1 MLSTEKRLMY
11 KTLILSQWAKNP
23 LAAFLL
29 LGKMWFLRLSFIQ
42 GHPPHDPDPHF
53 WPHSLLR
60 RGPNRYCGPAAFP
73 APVNPSAKT
82 PLSTPLP
89 DAAAHSYLSS
99 VAKASRG
106 EASRAL
112 HCPLV
117 LLRPFVCSRRLTA
130 PPQTFVPR
138 LSKGSGL
145 WLRLLLALTAPGP
158 SGDRRPC
165 PHSLD

>member
-1 MLSTEKRLMY
+1 MY

-29 LGKMWFLRLSFIQ
+29 PGKMWFLRLSFIQ

-53 WPHSLLR
+53 WPHPLLR

-112 HCPLV
+112 HCPPV

-138 LSKGSGL
+138 LSEGSGL

-165 PHSLD
+165 PHSLE